1 MIGNMEEN
9 IKNLIGEYI
18 KDSTDENRKK
28 LLNETWQFLTK
39 EYDRNNMSHVVLI
52 TCVHSTLTQ
61 N

>member
-1 MIGNMEEN
+1 MEEN

-61 N
+61 I